1 MAEAPGEFTRLFES
15 GPPAPAQPPAVHRP
29 PAERP
34 VPSQPQPSALPPPP
48 QGARPSLSPP
58 PAPESKAETGEFTR
72 LFGSRLPGEAIDI
85 EKEHARASLAAP
97 PGNRP
102 FQAAGEFTR
111 MFGPEGAKSAKSAS
125 TPGGVTLPPSIGTP
139 SLLSSASGM
148 FGDPDELAKLAAE
161 ALAGGKTA
169 DSAPDEYAQLFDA
182 PRKPQEPSKPAA
194 PAAPIPEAVPTRKSN
209 RNLVVIV
216 VSVFVLVALI
226 VVVILLRR

>member
-1 MAEAPGEFTRLFES
+1 
-15 GPPAPAQPPAVHRP
+15 
-29 PAERP
+29 
-34 VPSQPQPSALPPPP
+34 
-48 QGARPSLSPP
+48 
-58 PAPESKAETGEFTR
+58 
-72 LFGSRLPGEAIDI
+72 
-85 EKEHARASLAAP
+85 
-97 PGNRP
+97 
-102 FQAAGEFTR
+102 

-194 PAAPIPEAVPTRKSN
+194 PAAPIPEAMPTRKSN

-216 VSVFVLVALI
+216 VSVFVLGALI